1 MERLGS
7 QWKDFHD
14 IRHLRIFRKPVYKLQ
29 FRLKPNNISGTSQKY
44 LCVFMTISRWI
55 LLRMRN
61 VSDKICIKN
70 ENTPIFCPITFFFS
84 RKSCSLW
91 DNVEK
96 YCRARQATDDNTAHA
111 HCMLDNKGYKHTL
124 RLCNT
129 CCFFHDSSALI
140 FTWSSIVTA
149 LTVTSRGGGKIA
161 FGIGYG
167 RSEIGLGWRRS
178 HCSTVIG
185 LCLQTVVLNTGIVHI
200 MGRVTDWDSKPL
212 GHQQH

>member
-70 ENTPIFCPITFFFS
+70 ENTPIFCPITFFFLEN
-84 RKSCSLW
+84 RAVYEIMWK
-91 DNVEK
+91 NIVEPDRPQMTIRRMRIACWITK
-96 YCRARQATDDNTAHA
+96 ATNIHSD
-111 HCMLDNKGYKHTL
+111 YVTL
-124 RLCNT
+124 
-129 CCFFHDSSALI
+129 
-140 FTWSSIVTA
+140 V
-149 LTVTSRGGGKIA
+149 A
-161 FGIGYG
+161 F
-167 RSEIGLGWRRS
+167 
-178 HCSTVIG
+178 ST
-185 LCLQTVVLNTGIVHI
+185 TVVH
-200 MGRVTDWDSKPL
+200 WFSPEA
-212 GHQQH
+212 Q